1 MQQGSTENIPNP
13 VYARIIPVHT
23 PKLSEYG
30 GYILNDQ
37 ARHIDIACEE
47 EDFEDQNMQ
56 DCYDGIETETVDIE
70 ARNVF
75 CGAYNVLIL
84 NNLYV
89 YLFLGKFLYTLFLG
103 KVGC

>member
-1 MQQGSTENIPNP
+1 
-13 VYARIIPVHT
+13 
-23 PKLSEYG
+23 
-30 GYILNDQ
+30 
-37 ARHIDIACEE
+37 
-47 EDFEDQNMQ
+47 MQ

-89 YLFLGKFLYTLFLG
+89 FMFVGVFL
-103 KVGC
+103 